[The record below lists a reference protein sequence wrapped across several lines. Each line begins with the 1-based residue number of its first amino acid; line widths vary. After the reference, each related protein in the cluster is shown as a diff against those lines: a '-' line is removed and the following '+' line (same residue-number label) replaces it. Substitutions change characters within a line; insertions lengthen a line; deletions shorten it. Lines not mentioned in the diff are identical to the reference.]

1 MASFAST
8 MTPAY
13 VEKFA
18 IMLVAGEGATAWP
31 NDFPEER
38 RELMRKFVWEASQE
52 IQQVDAVES
61 IERLR

>member
-1 MASFAST
+1 VTNDKMASFAAT

-31 NDFPEER
+31 DDCPEER
-38 RELMRKFVWEASQE
+38 REVMRKFVWAASQE
-52 IQQVDAVES
+52 MQKVGVVKE
-61 IERLR
+61 